1 MLLNNLWWH
10 ENEGMV
16 VFSEKDQ
23 RMTSDNKY
31 LSLCVLILTFLTHH
45 VEHEKPFKGKTAS
58 EFEKAYKLV
67 LKTYL
72 FTLVKD

>member
-1 MLLNNLWWH
+1 
-10 ENEGMV
+10 
-16 VFSEKDQ
+16 
-23 RMTSDNKY
+23 MTSDNKY

-58 EFEKAYKLV
+58 EFEKAQKLV

-72 FTLVKD
+72 FTLVKDQCGSVRFGHHPLKGEGS